1 MSTISILEAK
11 DRLVELLHEVEAGE
25 IVVLTRDGEP
35 IAQLGPVVGPR
46 QARKPS
52 AKLLDEIAA
61 RAKARATPREDS
73 TRLLREM
80 RDEAS

>member
-1 MSTISILEAK
+1 MGTISILEAK
-11 DRLVELLHEVEAGE
+11 DRLIELVEVVEAGE
-25 IVVLTRDGEP
+25 TVVLTRNGEQ
-35 IAQLGPVVGPR
+35 IAQLSAFDGR
-46 QARKPS
+46 QPRKPS

-61 RAKARATPREDS
+61 RAKSRATPREDS